1 MRFPGQAFVLA
12 SLLLALGACGGS
24 DGSHPS
30 PPPDDPPVVVDPLVV
45 NSLLDTET
53 PAAGVVTLRSA
64 LASARSGQRI
74 TFAPSLD
81 GGTIALSIVGAEH
94 TVLKGEVMGMRD
106 EPSGPVSYLK
116 GYFERDYGRSALYA
130 RKDVIIDASSLPQ
143 GITLAWSMGTQPAAR
158 VLAVYGNLTLTNVS
172 ITGGRSVTEQLAVV
186 NPDDQPWTL
195 GRGAAVAVWG
205 VAKLTDCQLYDNA
218 AEGDFDSS
226 RDRGAFGGA
235 VYADIVDISRCV
247 ISGNSVAG
255 AGAAGGGVY
264 SVGGAENP
272 ASVSRID
279 RSTVTGNRLRAL
291 MAYGAGVYS
300 DGGSIGQAKTLRV
313 TNTTIARNLIEPD
326 PRLPPFLLR
335 MGYWRAAAVYIS
347 NGYLELQG
355 CTIVENRTR
364 GVPRTD
370 SLGRPNL
377 AGAVAATVGNAHAVE
392 DMVIGHSIIAGNTVE
407 AIGASTYP
415 QDVFTGSLFYFRSG
429 GYNRFGTLD
438 FSQILVPVGLP
449 NWHSMIRKQ
458 YPQPGDLH
466 GVAVGDVLDLAG
478 GVTLSTSIL
487 SVGEQ
492 PGTLVPLH
500 YRPQGSALGQVPAG
514 SYGIDETIGEYRVY
528 SGTDNFLSILL
539 QRIEALYGLPNFA
552 ATFTGDFEAF
562 LRAVDTDPATEGL
575 QPYVNPDGVPI
586 LTLAATKFFGPAQVW
601 PRELENYPYIE
612 FWHRLDAYLAAQSIP
627 GLGPEVLGEAQWRRL
642 FTAGYLKENTQ
653 IRMTITQRQAMT
665 MQRSELDQLGHS
677 RGTEAADIGAIEAP

>member
-1 MRFPGQAFVLA
+1 MRFPGKTFLL
-12 SLLLALGACGGS
+12 SSLLALGACGGGG
-24 DGSHPS
+24 DGPSS
-30 PPPDDPPVVVDPLVV
+30 PPPPAATDPLVV
-45 NSLLDTET
+45 NSLIDTAT
-53 PAAGVVTLRSA
+53 PDAGIVTLRSA
-64 LASARSGQRI
+64 LASAKSGERI
-74 TFAPSLD
+74 TFDPSLD

-130 RKDVIIDASSLPQ
+130 RKNVVLDASSLPR
-143 GITLAWSMGTQPAAR
+143 GITLAWAMGTQPAAR
-158 VLAVYGNLTLTNVS
+158 VLAVYGNLTLTNVA
-172 ITGGRSVTEQLAVV
+172 ITGGHSVTEKLTVV

-195 GRGAAVAVWG
+195 GRGGAVAVWG
-205 VAKLTDCQLYDNA
+205 VAKLTDCRFYDNH

-255 AGAAGGGVY
+255 GGAAGGGVY
-264 SVGGAENP
+264 AVGGADN
-272 ASVSRID
+272 AATVSRID
-279 RSTVTGNRLRAL
+279 RSTLTGNRLRAL
-291 MAYGAGVYS
+291 MAYGGGLYS
-300 DGGSIGQAKTLRV
+300 DGGGIGNAKTLRV
-313 TNTTIARNLIEPD
+313 TNTTLARNLVEPD
-326 PRLPPFLLR
+326 PRLPSFLLR
-335 MGYWRAAAVYIS
+335 AGYWRAGAVYIS
-347 NGYLELQG
+347 NGYLEIQG

-407 AIGASTYP
+407 AIGAATYP
-415 QDVFTGSLFYFRSG
+415 QDVFTGSLFYFRSA

-449 NWHSMIRKQ
+449 NWHSLIRKH
-458 YPQPGDLH
+458 YPQAGDVS
-466 GVAVGDVLDLAG
+466 GVAVGDVLDLVG

-492 PGTLVPLH
+492 PGTLAPLH
-500 YRPQGSALGQVPAG
+500 YQPQGSALAQVPAAP
-514 SYGIDETIGEYRVY
+514 YVIDETLGEYRVY
-528 SGTDNFLSILL
+528 AGTDNFLGILL
-539 QRIEALYGLPNFA
+539 ARIEKLYALENFA
-552 ATFTGDFEAF
+552 ALFTADFENF
-562 LRAVDTDPATEGL
+562 LQTVDADAATAGV
-575 QPYVNPDGVPI
+575 QPYRDPDGAPI
-586 LTLAATKFFGPAQVW
+586 LTLAATRFFGPAQTW

-612 FWHRLDAYLAAQSIP
+612 FWHRLDTYLATHAIP
-627 GLGPEVLGEAQWRRL
+627 GLGPELLGAAQWRRL
-642 FTAGYLKENTQ
+642 FTSGYLTENPQ
-653 IRMTITQRQAMT
+653 IRVTLTTRQALT
-665 MQRSELDQLGHS
+665 VQRSELDQLGHS
-677 RGTEAADIGAIEAP
+677 RGTAAADIGAIEAP

>member
-1 MRFPGQAFVLA
+1 MRYHRRSFFLA
-12 SLLLALGACGGS
+12 TLLALGACGGG
-24 DGSHPS
+24 DGGSS
-30 PPPDDPPVVVDPLVV
+30 QPPPPPTDVLVV
-45 NSLLDTET
+45 NTLTDSAT

-64 LASARSGQRI
+64 LESAKSGDRI
-74 TFAPSLD
+74 TFDPSLD

-130 RKDVIIDASSLPQ
+130 RKDVVIDASNLPR

-158 VLAVYGNLTLTNVS
+158 VLAVYGNLTLTNVA
-172 ITGGRSVTEQLAVV
+172 ITGGHSVTEKLNVV
-186 NPDDQPWTL
+186 TPDDQPWTL

-205 VAKLTDCQLYDNA
+205 VAKLTDCRLYDNH

-235 VYADIVDISRCV
+235 VYADIVDITRCV

-264 SVGGAENP
+264 AVGGADNT
-272 ASVSRID
+272 ATVSRVD
-279 RSTVTGNRLRAL
+279 RSTITGNRLRAL
-291 MAYGAGVYS
+291 MAYGGGVYS
-300 DGGSIGQAKTLRV
+300 DGGGIGNAKTLRV
-313 TNTTIARNLIEPD
+313 TNSTIARNLVEPD
-326 PRLPPFLLR
+326 PRLPSFLLR
-335 MGYWRAAAVYIS
+335 AGYWRAGAIYIS
-347 NGYLELQG
+347 NGYLEVEG

-392 DMVIGHSIIAGNTVE
+392 DMVIGHSIIAGNVVE
-407 AIGASTYP
+407 PIGAAAYP
-415 QDVFTGSLFYFRSG
+415 QDVFTGSLFYFRSQ

-449 NWHSMIRKQ
+449 DWHSLIRKH
-458 YPQPGDLH
+458 YPQAGDLD
-466 GVAVGDVLDLAG
+466 GVAVGDVVDLTG
-478 GVTLSTSIL
+478 GVTLSTSIE

-500 YRPQGSALGQVPAG
+500 YQPRGSALAQVPAG
-514 SYGIDETIGEYRVY
+514 SYGISETVGEYRVY
-528 SGTDNFLSILL
+528 SGDDNFLAILL
-539 QRIEALYGLPNFA
+539 ARIERQYALANFA
-552 ATFTGDFEAF
+552 ATFTTDFENF
-562 LRAVDTDPATEGL
+562 LQTVDSDSTAAGV
-575 QPYVNPDGVPI
+575 QPYRDPNGNAI
-586 LTLAATKFFGPAQVW
+586 LTLAATRFFGPAQTW

-612 FWHRLDAYLAAQSIP
+612 FWHRLDAALAARAIP
-627 GLGPEVLGEAQWRRL
+627 GFGQELLGSAQWRKL
-642 FTAGYLKENTQ
+642 FASGYLDENPQ
-653 IRMTITQRQAMT
+653 IRVTLTTWQSMTA
-665 MQRSELDQLGHS
+665 QRSDLDQVGHS
-677 RGTEAADIGAIEAP
+677 RGTGPADIGAIEAP